1 MKGGDELMKNLLT
14 RLRELKKERIR
25 LRKDLKL
32 FKDLIKE
39 KENKLAELDYQE
51 HDIINITEG

>member
-1 MKGGDELMKNLLT
+1 MKNLLT

-39 KENKLAELDYQE
+39 KENKLADLDYQE
-51 HDIINITEG
+51 QRRKRKVRKLDFEIR

>member
-1 MKGGDELMKNLLT
+1 MKNLLT
-14 RLRELKKERIR
+14 RLRDLKKERIR

>member
-51 HDIINITEG
+51 HDIINLTEG

>member
-1 MKGGDELMKNLLT
+1 MTKNLLT
-14 RLRELKKERIR
+14 RLREVKKERTR

-32 FKDLIKE
+32 FKDLVKE

>member
-1 MKGGDELMKNLLT
+1 MKGGDELMKNLLLK
-14 RLRELKKERIR
+14 LREIKKERIR

-39 KENKLAELDYQE
+39 KENKLADLDYQE

>member
-32 FKDLIKE
+32 FRDLIKE